1 MNNTEPK
8 TWVPITEPLAAVQN
22 LINAALLGQ
31 SKGAYTFE
39 EASLVWESIKY
50 LVNLQVKLRE
60 EDKDMNDSLIEELST
75 TELEEENSEAIS

>member
-60 EDKDMNDSLIEELST
+60 EDKDMNDSLIEELSK

>member
-60 EDKDMNDSLIEELST
+60 EDKDMNDSLNEELSK